1 MRQGFG
7 VQELSL
13 HEAVTLASIVEREAV
28 LEEERPIIA
37 RVFINR
43 LVQGMR
49 LQADPTTQYA
59 LGYQASNNSWWKSGL
74 TLADLQYQSPYNTYF
89 VEGLPPGPIAN
100 PGLSSLQA
108 VAEPATA
115 NYIFFVADCA
125 PEQNGR
131 HLFSETFAEHEAYV
145 AQCQ

>member
-59 LGYQASNNSWWKSGL
+59 LGYQASTNSWWKSGL